1 MRVSEIVEKV
11 SKKPIPSWTKYLH
24 LEVLLEDQ
32 NGEDVEVRFISVLT
46 SQKLMMPYCVGPAN
60 FGTFIDGIGW

>member
-46 SQKLMMPYCVGPAN
+46 SQKLIHIA
-60 FGTFIDGIGW
+60 